1 MLKTIKTIAATTML
15 LTASAASYAAL
26 PFSIDTTGDTTKP
39 FALSLD
45 QFETQGMSG
54 DYSEAIR
61 VNPDGSFAA
70 TILLNINSF
79 DGITAGA
86 SGLDINYGL
95 YSVINI
101 TGQVLAN
108 NIGTGGSVITGNWGG
123 DFNIVWD
130 KDLDSNAVGA
140 TVTDL
145 NTINFGAGVFGD
157 DVELLTGTIKSG
169 GSSGTANNGG
179 YNLLSDDVEL
189 TAVGETFF
197 TAPNPFYTMLISTGD
212 LENFF
217 SLVDFT
223 NFTDAQFFEGE
234 ASIAFVPEPSAL
246 SIVGL
251 GLLGAAFA
259 ARRRKAK

>member
-1 MLKTIKTIAATTML
+1 MLNKLKTIAASTLL

-26 PFSIDTTGDTTKP
+26 PFSIDTSGDPSKP
-39 FALSLD
+39 LATSLN
-45 QFETQGMSG
+45 QFETFGMSG
-54 DYSEAIR
+54 DYDEAIR
-61 VNPDGSFAA
+61 VSPDGSFVA

-86 SGLDINYGL
+86 SGLDVNYGL

-123 DFNIVWD
+123 DFNIIWD
-130 KDLDSNAVGA
+130 KELDSNAVNA
-140 TVTDL
+140 NVTDV
-145 NTINFGAGVFGD
+145 NTINFGAGLFGD
-157 DVELLTGTIKSG
+157 DELLLTGSIKQG

-179 YNLLSDDVEL
+179 YNLLSDDVAL

-251 GLLGAAFA
+251 GLLGVAFA
-259 ARRRKAK
+259 ARRKKSK